1 MNNLFALVDCNN
13 FFVSCER
20 VFNPKLENKP
30 VVVLS
35 NNDGCI
41 ISRSNEAKA
50 LGIKMGT
57 PFFKIKDFLKQND
70 VTAFSSNYSLY
81 GDMSQRVMSI
91 LSKFSP
97 NIEIYSIDEAFL
109 DFSGFNYHNIENY
122 AREIKRVVY
131 QWTGIPVSVGVGK
144 TKTLAKIATHIA
156 KKNNQFKGVFVTN
169 DDEEFNSFLKDIP
182 VDEVWGIGRQF
193 NKKLLANNI
202 NTVYKLRNTDQPWIK
217 KNFGIVGLRTVK
229 ELNDLSCI
237 SIESVARTKKGIT
250 SSRSFGKPVSEYED
264 LRQAISSYINTAS
277 RKLRKQKSLANILII
292 YILTNR
298 FDKENFYYNHEVIK
312 LPIPTNNTSTFIKFA
327 SKALRN
333 IYVEGLKYKKAG
345 VMMSEIIPEEH
356 IQLSLFDNVDVEK
369 SNILMTTVDSINERM
384 GQGTI
389 KSASEGFDKRWKM
402 KSEMRSREFTTC
414 WDDIL
419 EV

>member
-1 MNNLFALVDCNN
+1 MNKLFALVDCNN

-41 ISRSNEAKA
+41 ISRSNEAKS
-50 LGIKMGT
+50 LGLKMGS
-57 PFFKIKDFLKQND
+57 PFFKLKDFLKQNE

-91 LSKFSP
+91 LAKFSS

-109 DFSGFNYHNIENY
+109 DFSGFDYYNIKNY
-122 AREIKRVVY
+122 AREIKRIVF
-131 QWTGIPVSVGVGK
+131 QWTGIPVSVGVGT

-156 KKNNQFKGVFVTN
+156 KKNDILKGVFIIK
-169 DDEEFNSFLKDIP
+169 DEKELNSFLKDIP
-182 VDEVWGIGRQF
+182 VNEVWGIGKQF
-193 NKKLLANNI
+193 NKKLIANNI
-202 NTVYKLRNTDQPWIK
+202 NTVFKLKNAEQQWIK
-217 KNFGIVGLRTVK
+217 KNFGIVGLRTIK
-229 ELNDLSCI
+229 ELNGLSCI
-237 SIESVARTKKGIT
+237 SIERVARNKKGIT
-250 SSRSFGKPVSEYED
+250 SSRSFGKPVTEYED
-264 LRQAISSYINTAS
+264 LRQAISSYITTAS
-277 RKLRKQKSLANILII
+277 RKLRKQKSLANILTI

-298 FDKENFYYNHEVIK
+298 FDKEHFYYNHKVIK
-312 LPIPTNNTSTFIKFA
+312 LPLPTNNTSTFITFA
-327 SKALRN
+327 SEALRN
-333 IYVEGLKYKKAG
+333 IYVDGLKYKKAG
-345 VMMSEIIPEEH
+345 IMLSEIIPEEH
-356 IQLSLFDNVDVEK
+356 TQLSLFDNVDIKK
-369 SNILMTTVDSINERM
+369 SNILMTTIDNINEKM
-384 GQGTI
+384 GTGTI
-389 KSASEGFDKRWKM
+389 KSASEGFDKKWKM